1 MPTLKRYNLTT
12 SEWDYVCT
20 PYDIEVL
27 PEQTGH
33 SNQYLKTNGSVAT
46 WADVLADQSN
56 NLLISSS
63 NNKLY
68 VTGVA
73 SNVNETYKPVYFNSN
88 ITIENNVLL
97 GAAWNDYAEYRET
110 NATEAGRC
118 VVENG
123 DDTMSLSTIRMQPA
137 AAIVSDTYGMVIG
150 KTDKANTP
158 IAISGRVL
166 AYTFEYR
173 SEFHPG
179 DFVCS
184 GPNGTVSKM
193 SQEEYLNHPECI
205 IGIVSA
211 IPPYE
216 EWGENKVKVNN
227 RIWIKV

>member
-1 MPTLKRYNLTT
+1 M
-12 SEWDYVCT
+12 
-20 PYDIEVL
+20 
-27 PEQTGH
+27 
-33 SNQYLKTNGSVAT
+33 
-46 WADVLADQSN
+46 
-56 NLLISSS
+56 
-63 NNKLY
+63 
-68 VTGVA
+68 
-73 SNVNETYKPVYFNSN
+73 
-88 ITIENNVLL
+88 
-97 GAAWNDYAEYRET
+97 
-110 NATEAGRC
+110 
-118 VVENG
+118 ENG
-123 DDTMSLSTIRMQPA
+123 DDTMSLSTKRMQPA

-166 AYTFEYR
+166 AYTYERKY
-173 SEFHPG
+173 EFHPG

-227 RIWIKV
+227 KRLEVYFDSEKDLDRILEIMNIKIN